1 MANKKCVEFDA
12 RVQQIIQE
20 VYADFLMYLPM
31 PQDKNVY
38 KRKQKEYMDIIIAR
52 IREELNDGRTADD
65 PAAGL

>member
-65 PAAGL
+65 TAAGL

>member
-52 IREELNDGRTADD
+52 IREELHDGRTADD

>member
-1 MANKKCVEFDA
+1 MANKKFVELDA

-20 VYADFLMYLPM
+20 VYADFLKYLPM

-65 PAAGL
+65 TAAGL